1 MDNFN
6 INISDNSEIFIIK
19 IRECAGDGGSAVFSI
34 SIIGDGTSSY
44 LSTSLIG
51 KTILFVTTDSAVR
64 VPTDYSLNITT
75 GLLSFIGDI
84 DTDTVI
90 QIIYK

>member
-1 MDNFN
+1 MGN
-6 INISDNSEIFIIK
+6 FIIK
-19 IRECAGDGGSAVFSI
+19 IVDNSTPYIIKVASNKGGSGSAVFSI